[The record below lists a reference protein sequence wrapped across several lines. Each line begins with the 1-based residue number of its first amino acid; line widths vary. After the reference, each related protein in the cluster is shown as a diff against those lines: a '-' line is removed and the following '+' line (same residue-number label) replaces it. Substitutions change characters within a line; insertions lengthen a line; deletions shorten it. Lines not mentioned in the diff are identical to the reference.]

1 MGYIKH
7 VAKLLEENR
16 AMKAR
21 NAEIMTKVKN
31 IPRPHVFHFRADDDL
46 AAQIREAAKGYH
58 STDELLKEAIKEKLR
73 GVSIDR

>member
-1 MGYIKH
+1 MGYIRR
-7 VAKLLEENR
+7 VDALLEENR
-16 AMKAR
+16 ALRIKSAETLSKAKKVPR
-21 NAEIMTKVKN
+21 N
-31 IPRPHVFHFRADDDL
+31 HVFHFRADDDL